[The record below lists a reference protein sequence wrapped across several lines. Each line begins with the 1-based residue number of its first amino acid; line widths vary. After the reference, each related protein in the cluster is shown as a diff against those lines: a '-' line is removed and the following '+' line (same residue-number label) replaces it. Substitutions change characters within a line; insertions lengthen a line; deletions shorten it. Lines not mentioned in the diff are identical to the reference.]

1 MKIIFILIILLI
13 LSFILFNIFIYI
25 FNKKISKLEKS
36 IIRLFNERNNLI
48 PSLYEITKKYIT
60 KHDDVFFE
68 ILKLRKNNLS
78 NEEIFLKRINE
89 EVVIHHEINF
99 IFKVANK
106 HPKIQKDHKF
116 LLVRDLFL
124 ENSNKI

>member
-1 MKIIFILIILLI
+1 MYIIITLLVLIF
-13 LSFILFNIFIYI
+13 SLFNIFIYI
-25 FNKKISKLEKS
+25 FNKKILKLEKNILS
-36 IIRLFNERNNLI
+36 LFEERNNLI
-48 PSLYEITKKYIT
+48 PSLFEITKKYIT

-78 NEEIFLKRINE
+78 HSEEDFLKRINE

-106 HPKIQKDHKF
+106 HPKIQKDNKF